1 MLTDIPG
8 SSAWFLGGVVAY
20 SNTLK
25 KSLLGVL
32 PSTLASHGA
41 VSESAAREM
50 AIGALETLGGDVAAA
65 VTGIAGPD
73 GGQPE
78 ESQWARSGSAGPGT
92 TAIRSKRGSR
102 SRLSAATAKLCGAAQ
117 SSVRCASCR
126 TLRQMPLSRG
136 EPPRRL
142 FFALWPPDG
151 LREKIQEATRQVTTA
166 QRGRVI
172 PAANLHITIAFLGE
186 IAQERVQAAVDAGAA
201 TQAPVF
207 GLCLDR
213 IEAMRRSRVLCL
225 VPTSA
230 PRFSRQVRRSIA
242 IQSVRSTIQAPTPG
256 VQAARDADA
265 RPVARADAVGIAP
278 LHWHVDSFAL
288 VESQLGR
295 TGSQYSVLQRW
306 KRGREGASG
315 QKNDQKNDDGNDSG
329 R

>member
-1 MLTDIPG
+1 
-8 SSAWFLGGVVAY
+8 
-20 SNTLK
+20 
-25 KSLLGVL
+25 
-32 PSTLASHGA
+32 
-41 VSESAAREM
+41 
-50 AIGALETLGGDVAAA
+50 
-65 VTGIAGPD
+65 
-73 GGQPE
+73 
-78 ESQWARSGSAGPGT
+78 
-92 TAIRSKRGSR
+92 
-102 SRLSAATAKLCGAAQ
+102 
-117 SSVRCASCR
+117 
-126 TLRQMPLSRG
+126 MPLSRG

-230 PRFSRQVRRSIA
+230 PSQLAELVDRLRFNLLDRQFKLQRQEFRPHVTLMRDLSR
-242 IQSVRSTIQAPTPG
+242 AP
-256 VQAARDADA
+256 
-265 RPVARADAVGIAP
+265 DAVGIAP

-288 VESQLGR
+288 IESQLGR

-306 KRGREGASG
+306 KLGAEGASG
-315 QKNDQKNDDGNDSG
+315 QKNHQKNDDGNDSG